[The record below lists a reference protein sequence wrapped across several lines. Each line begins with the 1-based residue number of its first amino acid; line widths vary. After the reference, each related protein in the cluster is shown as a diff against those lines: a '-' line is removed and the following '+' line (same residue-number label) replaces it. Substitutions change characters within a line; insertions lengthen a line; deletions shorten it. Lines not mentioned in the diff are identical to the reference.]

1 MKKIIPI
8 LFVVFL
14 IYGFTN
20 KEEILIPDY
29 AIRFR
34 VIANSNSIED
44 QTLKLEV
51 KNSLENELNKLML
64 QAKNSEEA
72 KKLIEENIK
81 NIRNTVNKY
90 TKNNT
95 VSFGK
100 NYFPEKEYQGVKYP
114 SGEYNSLV
122 VTLGN
127 GIGNNWWCVMFP
139 PLCLLEAKEEET
151 EDINYSFYVKDT
163 LSKYFS

>member
-14 IYGFTN
+14 IYGFTK
-20 KEEILIPDY
+20 KEEVLIPDY
-29 AIRFR
+29 ALRFR

-51 KNSLENELNKLML
+51 KNALEKEINTLML
-64 QAKNSEEA
+64 QAKTSEEA
-72 KKLIEENIK
+72 TKLIETNLK
-81 NIRNTVNKY
+81 DIRNTVNKY
-90 TKNNT
+90 TLENN

-114 SGEYNSLV
+114 SD
-122 VTLGN
+122 
-127 GIGNNWWCVMFP
+127 
-139 PLCLLEAKEEET
+139 LLEKTTFQKKNIKELNTQVEIIT
-151 EDINYSFYVKDT
+151 P
-163 LSKYFS
+163 